1 VSRLRVLIVDD
12 SAFMRGVI
20 SRTISADARFE
31 VVGQASDGSEAVR
44 LAAELAPDVVTMDY
58 NMPGLN
64 GAEATRRILAA
75 RAVPIVMLSAHTQS
89 GASATVEALAAG
101 AVDFV
106 TKPDGEVS
114 AHLAGVKDEL
124 LSKLASA
131 AGANLKSALPA
142 VAVAPP
148 ESSPVSSRVPRT
160 LPSGQRVVVIASSTG
175 GPAALVRLVP
185 ELHLGTQTALVIVQ
199 HMPSGFTQ
207 ALADQLGERTS
218 FPVREASAGTAL
230 TPGSAVVAAGG
241 SHLLVE
247 RGGALRLTDTPPV
260 HGVRPA
266 ADVTLASVAQHYGAR
281 CIGVVLTGMGKD
293 GAKGLAAVKAA
304 GGATLAQDKTTS
316 TVYGMPKAAVEL
328 GVVDTV
334 APLER
339 IAVVVNRLLGT

>member
-1 VSRLRVLIVDD
+1 VSRLRVLVVDD

-20 SRTISADARFE
+20 SRTLAADARFE
-31 VVGQASDGSEAVR
+31 VIGQAADGGEAVR
-44 LAAELAPDVVTMDY
+44 LATELTPDVVTMDY
-58 NMPGLN
+58 NMPGFN

-75 RAVPIVMLSAHTQS
+75 RPVPIVMLSAHTQN

-114 AHLAGVKDEL
+114 AHLAGIKEEL
-124 LSKLASA
+124 LSKLLTA

-142 VAVAPP
+142 VSNAEP
-148 ESSPVSSRVPRT
+148 SSPVSSRVPRV
-160 LPSGQRVVVIASSTG
+160 LPAGQRLVVIACSTG
-175 GPAALVRLVP
+175 GPAALARLVP
-185 ELHLGTQTALVIVQ
+185 ELRLGPQTALVIVQ

-207 ALADQLGERTS
+207 ALAEQLGEKSS
-218 FPVREASAGTAL
+218 FPVREASAGTL
-230 TPGSAVVAAGG
+230 SPGSAVVAPGG

-247 RGGALRLTDTPPV
+247 RGGALRLSDAPPV

-266 ADVTLASVAQHYGAR
+266 ADVTLSAAAQHYGPR

-293 GAKGLAAVKAA
+293 GAKGLAAIKAA
-304 GGATLAQDKTTS
+304 GGATLAQDKGTS
-316 TVYGMPKAAVEL
+316 TVYGMPKAAIEL

-339 IAVVVNRLLGT
+339 IAAVVNRLLGT